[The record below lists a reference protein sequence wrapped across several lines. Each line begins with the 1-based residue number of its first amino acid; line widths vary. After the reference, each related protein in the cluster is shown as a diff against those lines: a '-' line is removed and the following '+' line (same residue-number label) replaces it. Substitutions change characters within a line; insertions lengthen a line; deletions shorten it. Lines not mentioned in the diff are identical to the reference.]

1 MSVKV
6 CNVSTV
12 HPRHDSRIF
21 HKQCMSL
28 KKRHFDVLFCV
39 ADGKGDSV
47 DEGISIRDIGAYR
60 GRFQRMLKA
69 PVRMFMELLS
79 IKADIFVFHDPELL
93 PLALAMKL
101 VSKART
107 VYDSHES
114 YRDFILHKEY
124 IKPQYAKL
132 LSKAFGI
139 LEDFVVKRLDFVIS
153 ATKHIDSQ
161 FDLGDRTAILY
172 NYPKLSEWD
181 KMPARVQDVARSE
194 IVYIGSI
201 VAERGIS
208 YILQAIEPL
217 DCLLNLAGNYE
228 PESYREVLQAL
239 PGWSKVKEYGYVDR
253 TKALQII
260 SRSVAGLILLQRL
273 PNNIESLS
281 TKMFEYMAGGIAVIA
296 PDFPIYKAII
306 ERNKCGICVDPA
318 NVDQIRAAISYLI
331 ANPAE
336 ARKMGE
342 NGIRLTKE
350 VYNWESQEALLE
362 AIYTKLAKKAKHKHP

>member
-12 HPRHDSRIF
+12 HPRHDNRIF
-21 HKQCMSL
+21 HKQCISL

-47 DEGISIRDIGAYR
+47 DEGISIRDIGAYQ

-69 PVRMFMELLS
+69 PVRMFRELRS

-101 VSKART
+101 VSKARI

-114 YRDFILHKEY
+114 YRDLFLHKEY

-139 LEDFVVKRLDFVIS
+139 LEDFVVKRLDFVTS

-161 FDLGDRTAILY
+161 FDLGNRTAVLY
-172 NYPKLSEWD
+172 NYPKLGEWD
-181 KMPARVQDVARSE
+181 NMPARVQDSACSE
-194 IVYIGSI
+194 IVYIGNI

-208 YILQAIEPL
+208 QLMQAIEPL
-217 DCLLNLAGNYE
+217 DCLLHLAGDYE
-228 PESYREVLQAL
+228 PESYRKTLQAL

-253 TKALQII
+253 TKVLQII
-260 SRSVAGLILLQRL
+260 SKSLAGLVLVQRL
-273 PNNIESLS
+273 PNYIESLS

-296 PDFPIYKAII
+296 PDFPIYKTII
-306 ERNKCGICVDPA
+306 EQNECGICVDPA
-318 NVDQIRAAISYLI
+318 NVDQIRAAIAYLI
-331 ANPAE
+331 ANPGE

-342 NGIRLTKE
+342 NGMRLTKE
-350 VYNWESQEALLE
+350 VYNWESQENLLE
-362 AIYTKLAKKAKHKHP
+362 AVYTGLAKQGLNEQP